1 MSADMAVQ
9 EWLSLLMSGDV
20 RGIEYGA
27 SDHDTGNER
36 CLMAVRDESQGWQR
50 PGNDQVSPFPDG
62 NRACQGACPHC
73 VCRIYGAG
81 IGVLTV
87 LIRQFGAYPEGTSFA
102 ILIMNAFTPLINR
115 YCKPARFA

>member
-9 EWLSLLMSGDV
+9 ECLSLLMSGDV

-81 IGVLTV
+81 IE
-87 LIRQFGAYPEGTSFA
+87 RFFRAEPHHDTSESHDKSHVA
-102 ILIMNAFTPLINR
+102 
-115 YCKPARFA
+115 ARG